1 VDKRPFYNSKKHEQM
16 TTNFNDTKWH
26 TYTSST
32 ETMRTWAKQ
41 IESYGDVPDEFQSAF
56 TESTEPFLYTIFL
69 PENRQSKHKEGSKL
83 ICLYEDRFALFTFEQ
98 GELQTISST
107 FADVIYLERGKVLL
121 NSWLT
126 IKTLSGTAS
135 LPFNTTNN
143 HLFQPIIDSIREG
156 MVQHTANEGDDVP
169 DLPAFDYLDKINF
182 KYMNYGRGS
191 VRDGDKV
198 IDVTYQPEQDIQ
210 AINFF
215 GKTVYR
221 RYKTSHLTVLT
232 AQELILIREHQP
244 VRNNFDPTNGGVF
257 IYIPRCK
264 IDGIS
269 FVSEQADT
277 LSTMIINLPKYGRLA
292 VGYGV
297 DVDGLKAG
305 MG

>member
-1 VDKRPFYNSKKHEQM
+1 M

-198 IDVTYQPEQDIQ
+198 IDVTYQPEQGIQ
-210 AINFF
+210 AIHFF

-221 RYKTSHLTVLT
+221 RFYNDYQLAKIWAIGCWLW
-232 AQELILIREHQP
+232 
-244 VRNNFDPTNGGVF
+244 GG
-257 IYIPRCK
+257 C
-264 IDGIS
+264 
-269 FVSEQADT
+269 
-277 LSTMIINLPKYGRLA
+277 
-292 VGYGV
+292 
-297 DVDGLKAG
+297 
-305 MG
+305 